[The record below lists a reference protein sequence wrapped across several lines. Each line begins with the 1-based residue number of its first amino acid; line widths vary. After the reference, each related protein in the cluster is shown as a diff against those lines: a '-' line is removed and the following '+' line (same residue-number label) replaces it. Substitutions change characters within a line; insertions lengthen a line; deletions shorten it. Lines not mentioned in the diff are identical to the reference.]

1 VLSLVHNGV
10 ITLGFIAVARIDFD
24 QNVLASILAVIGY
37 SLNDTVV
44 VSDRV
49 RENFRSLRGV
59 EAERIIDIALSQTL
73 VRTMIT
79 VITTLLVLFA
89 LLIFG
94 GQVLYGFSIVLI
106 VGVIVGTYA
115 SIYIATSTLM
125 FLNLS
130 KEDMMPPVKAKEELD
145 ALP

>member
-1 VLSLVHNGV
+1 
-10 ITLGFIAVARIDFD
+10 
-24 QNVLASILAVIGY
+24 
-37 SLNDTVV
+37 
-44 VSDRV
+44 
-49 RENFRSLRGV
+49 
-59 EAERIIDIALSQTL
+59 
-73 VRTMIT
+73 
-79 VITTLLVLFA
+79 
-89 LLIFG
+89 
-94 GQVLYGFSIVLI
+94 